1 MMLVISL
8 RDWIEVFTIWKEIQW
23 SSRCQNPCIDI
34 KQSKSFEEPTIS
46 PNANHHFWLSL
57 SLGLLFACVSSGE
70 GEINRRKGLLATL
83 NRQNDSLD
91 DEVNNSSTRF
101 GANRKAPS
109 LADESAESQQ
119 YSNAQL
125 LTQQRSALSAQDE
138 KLDGILDGVTRLK
151 VMSNDINQELDLH
164 AGLLNELDTAVEN
177 TDARLQRNTK
187 RVEIVTEQS
196 GGCCGLITMAL
207 LFAVIIMLLVT
218 NWGCKLPKANGSAC
232 S

>member
-1 MMLVISL
+1 M
-8 RDWIEVFTIWKEIQW
+8 
-23 SSRCQNPCIDI
+23 
-34 KQSKSFEEPTIS
+34 
-46 PNANHHFWLSL
+46 
-57 SLGLLFACVSSGE
+57 FACVSSGE